1 LREFALLVVA
11 IVALQIFLGAE
22 VVWSG
27 TTRDYHSL
35 AGNAAMKHAAITS
48 FHVMT
53 GAATLAGSLLLALA
67 TRTVSRHRVADESG
81 AFVASEV
88 AA

>member
-1 LREFALLVVA
+1 
-11 IVALQIFLGAE
+11 
-22 VVWSG
+22 
-27 TTRDYHSL
+27 
-35 AGNAAMKHAAITS
+35 MKHAAITS

-53 GAATLAGSLLLALA
+53 GAATLAASLLLALA
-67 TRTVSRHRVADESG
+67 ARAVAKQRVADEAG